1 VPRAARYLLREL
13 GLMLFMAQVGLNAGG
28 GILDSL
34 ASVGPTI
41 VLMGLVITLVPAIV
55 AYLIGRHWMK
65 LNPALLLGSV
75 TGAMTSTPA
84 LNVINE
90 AARSPVPALGY
101 AGTYTIANVL
111 LTFAG
116 TLIAAL

>member
-1 VPRAARYLLREL
+1 
-13 GLMLFMAQVGLNAGG
+13 M
-28 GILDSL
+28 
-34 ASVGPTI
+34 
-41 VLMGLVITLVPAIV
+41 ITLVPAV
-55 AYLIGRHWMK
+55 LAYLVGTYVMK

-84 LNVINE
+84 LTVLNK

-111 LTFAG
+111 LTFAV
-116 TLIAAL
+116 TLIAML